1 MTTLIAR
8 WTSTQ
13 DPAVDR
19 PQAVFLDDGRPATH
33 QDYLD
38 HLDDTHELFEGP
50 DGNLERRMYP
60 SIVANVR
67 YDGYMRLWFVV
78 APGQEPISLDL
89 PDVTATDDQITAA
102 LYEFPLVYRVR
113 IWR

>member
-19 PQAVFLDDGRPATH
+19 PQAIFWDDGRPATH

-38 HLDDTHELFEGP
+38 HREDTHELLEGP
-50 DGNLERRMYP
+50 DDNLERRMYP
-60 SIVANVR
+60 SLIADVR
-67 YDGYMRLWFVV
+67 YDGYVQLWFVV
-78 APGQEPISLDL
+78 PPDHEPLSLDL
-89 PDVTATDDQITAA
+89 SDINATDDQIIST
-102 LYEFPLVYRVR
+102 LYEFPMVYKAR

>member
-13 DPAVDR
+13 DPAVDC
-19 PQAVFLDDGRPATH
+19 PQAVFGDDGRPQLTKTTSII
-33 QDYLD
+33 L
-38 HLDDTHELFEGP
+38 TTRTNELFEGP

-60 SIVANVR
+60 SIVADVR

-78 APGQEPISLDL
+78 APGEAPISW
-89 PDVTATDDQITAA
+89 TC
-102 LYEFPLVYRVR
+102 RM
-113 IWR
+113 

>member
-19 PQAVFLDDGRPATH
+19 PQAVFWNDGRPANY
-33 QDYLD
+33 QDYLS
-38 HLDDTHELFEGP
+38 HREDTHELLEGP
-50 DGNLERRMYP
+50 DDNLERRMYP
-60 SIVANVR
+60 SIVADVR
-67 YDGYMRLWFVV
+67 YDGYARMWFVV
-78 APGQEPISLDL
+78 APGEAPISLDL
-89 PDVTATDDQITAA
+89 PDVNATDDQIAAA
-102 LYEFPLVYRVR
+102 LYEFPRVYRAK

>member
-13 DPAVDR
+13 DPAVDH
-19 PQAVFLDDGRPATH
+19 PQAVFWDDGRPATH

-38 HLDDTHELFEGP
+38 HLDDTHELVEGP

-60 SIVANVR
+60 SIVADVR

-78 APGQEPISLDL
+78 APGQGPISLDL
-89 PDVTATDDQITAA
+89 PDVNATDDQITAA
-102 LYEFPLVYRVR
+102 LYEFPRVYRAK

>member
-13 DPAVDR
+13 DPGVDR
-19 PQAVFLDDGRPATH
+19 PQAIFWDDGRPATH

-38 HLDDTHELFEGP
+38 HREDTHELLEGP
-50 DGNLERRMYP
+50 DDNLERRMYP
-60 SIVANVR
+60 SLIADVR
-67 YDGYMRLWFVV
+67 YDGYVQLWLVV
-78 APGQEPISLDL
+78 PPDHEPLSLDL
-89 PDVTATDDQITAA
+89 SDINATDDQIIST
-102 LYEFPLVYRVR
+102 LYEFPMVYKAR